1 MCNTLLLLSFILT
14 YVPSYHSISA
24 RYQNRVVLHHIETL
38 SYHSISARSYTYD
51 RRNGSVLQITLHGVS
66 PSKNDGYQRHASV
79 DNNCMVQK
87 EKVYLKYTDDKIILD
102 QVAAH
107 FKYDHLYILRI
118 FRHPRVNQRNHR
130 TPTTKRL
137 HSQTSSS
144 FVLGRIK
151 WTSIIYNSKP

>member
-1 MCNTLLLLSFILT
+1 MDKLCLTWVTNFKAFIPYFKVHFHAAPPL
-14 YVPSYHSISA
+14 P
-24 RYQNRVVLHHIETL
+24 
-38 SYHSISARSYTYD
+38 TYD

-66 PSKNDGYQRHASV
+66 PSKNDGYQRHATV

-87 EKVYLKYTDDKIILD
+87 EKVYLKYTDDKILLD

-118 FRHPRVNQRNHR
+118 FRHSRVNQRSHW
-130 TPTTKRL
+130 TPTTNCL

-144 FVLGRIK
+144 FVLGRRK
-151 WTSIIYNSKP
+151 WTPIIYNSRP